1 MRRRGHNDKQAG
13 PEGVESRPE
22 LQKKR
27 TEAEPRPKVKK
38 KGARKKKC
46 DTSCVTGHVLT
57 CPFPYV
63 MKAIHHVQAFL
74 M

>member
-1 MRRRGHNDKQAG
+1 MRWRGHNNKQAG
-13 PEGVESRPE
+13 SEGVELRLE
-22 LQKKR
+22 LRKKR

-38 KGARKKKC
+38 KGAGKKKC
-46 DTSCVTGHVLT
+46 DTSYVTGHVLT
-57 CPFPYV
+57 RPFPYV